1 MKARYFCENCK
12 AEVRAGSSSCPSC
25 GRVFIAVRCP
35 ECGHEGKAAEF
46 KSGCPSCGFL
56 EPRETAT
63 AAPSAASVPKPR
75 QRHVLPPAFYKIAFF
90 VLIVLLVGL
99 LLLLLFRT

>member
-35 ECGHEGKAAEF
+35 ECGYEGRAAEF

-56 EPRETAT
+56 EPRETVT
-63 AAPSAASVPKPR
+63 AALAARKPR
-75 QRHVLPPAFYKIAFF
+75 RRHALPPGFYRIAVI
-90 VLIVLLVGL
+90 VLMVLLVAL